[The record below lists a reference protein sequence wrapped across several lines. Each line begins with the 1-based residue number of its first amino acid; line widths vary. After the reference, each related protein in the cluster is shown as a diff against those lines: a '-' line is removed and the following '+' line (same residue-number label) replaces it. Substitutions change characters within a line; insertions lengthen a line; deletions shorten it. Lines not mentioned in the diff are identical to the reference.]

1 MGKKEVGDLFEVGG
15 GGGWGF
21 YMKTKLKSEIFN
33 EKKVK

>member
-15 GGGWGF
+15 GGCGF

>member
-15 GGGWGF
+15 GCGF